1 MSSRLIVNVVTVL
14 ILAAT
19 GVVVWRMASEP
30 SRDEAEFPDLVPKV
44 EPLPREPAPVV
55 AVDEPEKPEKTE
67 KPVREVSGDLA
78 EMVAAWERGGGG
90 DEELRGLSGEVV
102 KRFGFGGELATY
114 LHFLVASGEF
124 EERER
129 LMAGEVRNFFRG
141 EGGAEAREWLL
152 TLSDKRLA
160 EKLAWEAGMAYEGDD
175 FPGYFEVVGEKLGH
189 NPQAWLMYGYS
200 IRMAETDVDG
210 ALKLYFDLGYPK
222 RINNTGVPALMAS
235 LSKDTDFAK
244 YAMWMGE
251 DSKTL
256 AFRAR
261 RSLLANWA
269 GHDPVAA
276 ADFVQ
281 SADPVKVFPQQ
292 IGAVLTVWLAADQ
305 EAALA
310 WVEKSTG
317 VVRAEAMA
325 FVAVKLA
332 EEDPEA
338 GWKWVLRIE
347 DAEIR
352 RVGAIEVLARWA
364 QVDPGAAKEAKRV
377 VFPGA

>member
-1 MSSRLIVNVVTVL
+1 MPSRLIVNGVTVL

-19 GVVVWRMASEP
+19 GVVVWRMAGEP

-44 EPLPREPAPVV
+44 EPLPREPVAVV
-55 AVDEPEKPEKTE
+55 VDEPEKPEETD
-67 KPVREVSGDLA
+67 KPVRKVSGDLA
-78 EMVAAWERGGGG
+78 GMVAAWERGGGG
-90 DEELRGLSGEVV
+90 NEALRVLSGEVV
-102 KRFGFGGELATY
+102 KRFGIGDELVMY
-114 LHFLVASGEF
+114 LHFLVAAGEYD
-124 EERER
+124 ER
-129 LMAGEVRNFFRG
+129 LRMMGAEVREMFRG
-141 EGGAEAREWLL
+141 ESGVKAREWLL

-160 EKLAWEAGMAYEGDD
+160 EKLAWEVGTAFDGGD
-175 FPGYFEVVGEKLGH
+175 FASYFEVVGAKLGH
-189 NPQAWLMYGYS
+189 NPQAWLLYGYCV
-200 IRMAETDVDG
+200 RMAESDLEM
-210 ALKLYFDLGYPK
+210 ALETYQGLGYPK
-222 RINNTGVPALMAS
+222 RIDNTGMGAVMAAMPEGS
-235 LSKDTDFAK
+235 DFAR
-244 YAMWMGE
+244 YANWMGE

-256 AFRAR
+256 AYRAR
-261 RSLLANWA
+261 RALLANWA
-269 GHDPVAA
+269 GRDPVAA

-281 SADPVKVFPQQ
+281 SADPVKVFPRQ
-292 IGAVLTVWLAADQ
+292 IGTVLNVWLAADG

-317 VVRAEAMA
+317 AVRAEAMA
-325 FVAVKLA
+325 FVAEKLA

-364 QVDPGAAKEAKRV
+364 QVDPEAAKEAKRA